1 MTDNLSTAERLQNA
15 LSQLIDEHASD
26 KNPSTFTATALCR
39 RAGISRNTL
48 YRYHRNVLYQLHKLQ
63 HKHARDATPTQQA
76 FAALRDENTAQRTQ
90 LCQLAALV
98 DHYFAAWSE
107 SQTLLKRR
115 EAELVSLRKQSKPIL
130 KAYRETND

>member
-15 LSQLIDEHASD
+15 LSDLIDQHASD
-26 KNPSTFTATALCR
+26 KKPSTFTATALCR

-48 YRYHRNVLYQLHKLQ
+48 YRYHRSVLHELHKLQ
-63 HKHARDATPTQQA
+63 HKHARNTTPTQQA

-90 LCQLAALV
+90 LCQLATLV
-98 DHYFAAWSE
+98 DHYFVAWSE

-115 EAELVSLRKQSKPIL
+115 EAELASLRKKSKLIL
-130 KAYRETND
+130 KAYRETNN